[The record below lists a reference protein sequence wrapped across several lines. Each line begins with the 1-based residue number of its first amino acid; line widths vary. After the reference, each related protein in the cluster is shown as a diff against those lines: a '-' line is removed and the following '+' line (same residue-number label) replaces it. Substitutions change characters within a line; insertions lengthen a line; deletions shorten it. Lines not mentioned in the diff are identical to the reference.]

1 MCLDKLRLG
10 KGARGIVTV
19 VVDELR
25 HAGRNV
31 SLLVVAESKVRRL
44 GRTIR
49 GAPSRRTKQCNEEE
63 TFKT

>member
-31 SLLVVAESKVRRL
+31 LGAQSEERRQDE
-44 GRTIR
+44 
-49 GAPSRRTKQCNEEE
+49 PSNAMRKKHLKRE
-63 TFKT
+63 TMQ